1 MPERLFFSLCFRVLA
16 TLFVV
21 INLVGQLGSVAMVLT
36 RFKVDIACC
45 VLFFIV
51 VLQVAG
57 YDISSKSQLQETT
70 IHAHT
75 RANPQTLTPAQT

>member
-1 MPERLFFSLCFRVLA
+1 
-16 TLFVV
+16 
-21 INLVGQLGSVAMVLT
+21 MVLT

-57 YDISSKSQLQETT
+57 FDISSKSLLQETT
-70 IHAHT
+70 IHAHS
-75 RANPQTLTPAQT
+75 RANLQTLTPALTQQLGGKYQSTFLGV

>member
-1 MPERLFFSLCFRVLA
+1 MPEKLFFSLLFRVLA

-57 YDISSKSQLQETT
+57 FDISSKSQLQETT

-75 RANPQTLTPAQT
+75 RANLKH